1 MYLNPLK
8 TEIETVQST
17 IDPLHPC
24 WKDGEED
31 SDEGERYK
39 KEGKPIAV
47 MVNPGEAVV
56 IPEGWWH
63 YAISIDESITV
74 QRNFYHANT
83 NAKGLVQMV
92 LKTAAGLKKGGG

>member
-8 TEIETVQST
+8 TEIETVQSPV
-17 IDPLHPC
+17 DPLHP
-24 WKDGEED
+24 WNED
-31 SDEGERYK
+31 EDKGEGERYK

-47 MVNPGEAVV
+47 IVNPGEAVV

-63 YAISIDESITV
+63 YAVSLDESITV
-74 QRNFYHANT
+74 QRNFYHADT

-92 LKTAAGLKKGGG
+92 LKTAAGLKKGGS

>member
-1 MYLNPLK
+1 VYLNPLK
-8 TEIETVQST
+8 TEIETVQSP
-17 IDPLHPC
+17 IDPLHP
-24 WKDGEED
+24 WNKEEGEE
-31 SDEGERYK
+31 EGERYK

-47 MVNPGEAVV
+47 IVNPGEAVV

-63 YAISIDESITV
+63 YAVSLDESITV